1 MATAT
6 NQYNPD
12 YAVPPGWIL
21 EEELDNLGLSQAEFA
36 RQCGFS
42 PKLIS
47 EIVSGEAPIDA
58 QTATQFDRVL
68 GGGADIW
75 VRLES
80 TYRLRL
86 AQQAEAQA
94 ASDSA
99 KWAKKFPVNE
109 LVKRGK
115 IAKPS
120 SPANTV
126 TTVLS
131 FFGVGSVDAWQSKYN
146 TASVAFRHS
155 PSFKSDPQALATWLR
170 LGEIEAEQT
179 ECADYD
185 QAAFEQALTRIR
197 ALTATTTG
205 EMFTEAQNLC
215 QQSGVAL
222 CFTKPLPG
230 IALSGAAWWTTSQK
244 PIIQLSARHM
254 TNDHLW
260 FSLFHEAAHILLHS
274 NKQVFIDPIRSQ
286 SPDTEH
292 EESEAES
299 EADQWAQ
306 DFLIP
311 RTQWDEFANS
321 FRGNPMEVQQF
332 AQQQGIAPGIIV
344 GRLQRQGLLPW
355 NRLNALKRK
364 LEWTAPPAHKA
375 QD

>member
-21 EEELDNLGLSQAEFA
+21 EEEMDNLGLSQAEFA

-42 PKLIS
+42 LKLIS
-47 EIVSGEAPIDA
+47 EIVSGEELIDD
-58 QTATQFDRVL
+58 QTAIQFDRVL

-99 KWAKKFPVNE
+99 KWVKKFPVNE

-115 IAKPS
+115 IAKQS
-120 SPANTV
+120 SPADTV
-126 TTVLS
+126 AAVLS

-179 ECADYD
+179 ECPDYD
-185 QAAFEQALTRIR
+185 HAAFEQALTQIR

-205 EMFTEAQNLC
+205 EVFTEAQNLC

-222 CFTKPLPG
+222 CFTKPFPG
-230 IALSGAAWWTTSQK
+230 VALSGAAWWRTPQN
-244 PIIQLSARHM
+244 PIIQLSTRHM

-286 SPDTEH
+286 SANSEH

-299 EADQWAQ
+299 EADKWAQ

-311 RTQWDEFANS
+311 RPQWNEFANS
-321 FRGNPMEVQQF
+321 FQGNPLQVRQF
-332 AQQQGIAPGIIV
+332 AEQQGIAPGIIV
-344 GRLQRQGLLPW
+344 GRLQREGHIGW
-355 NRLNALKRK
+355 DRLNNLKRK
-364 LEWTAPPAHKA
+364 LKWPDAAS
-375 QD
+375 D

>member
-47 EIVSGEAPIDA
+47 EIVSGEAPIEP

-68 GGGADIW
+68 GGGSDIW

-109 LVKRGK
+109 LVKRGI

-120 SPANTV
+120 SAADTV
-126 TTVLS
+126 ATVLS
-131 FFGVGSVDAWQSKYN
+131 FFSVGSIDAWESKYN
-146 TASVAFRHS
+146 ATSVVYRHS
-155 PSFKSDPQALATWLR
+155 LTFQSNPKALATWLR

-185 QAAFEQALTRIR
+185 QETFTLSLMQIR
-197 ALTATTTG
+197 ALTATNTNQV
-205 EMFTEAQNLC
+205 FAEAKNLC

-222 CFTKPLPG
+222 CFTKPFPG
-230 IALSGAAWWTTSQK
+230 VALSGAAWWRTPRN

-274 NKQVFIDPIRSQ
+274 NKQVFIDPIHSQ
-286 SPDTEH
+286 SPDTECK
-292 EESEAES
+292 ESQEES

-321 FRGNPMEVQQF
+321 FRGNPLQVHLF
-332 AQQQGIAPGIIV
+332 AEQQGIAPGIIV
-344 GRLQRQGLLPW
+344 GRLQHQRLLPW
-355 NRLNALKRK
+355 NRLNDLKVN
-364 LEWTAPPAHKA
+364 LEWSDAPPQSA
-375 QD
+375 D

>member
-36 RQCGFS
+36 GQCGFS
-42 PKLIS
+42 LKLIS
-47 EIVSGEAPIDA
+47 EIVSGEAPIEP

-99 KWAKKFPVNE
+99 KWAQKFPVKE

-120 SPANTV
+120 SPADTV
-126 TTVLS
+126 AAVLS
-131 FFGVGSVDAWQSKYN
+131 FFGVGSIDAWQSKYN

-179 ECADYD
+179 ECPDYNKETFT
-185 QAAFEQALTRIR
+185 QSLMQIR
-197 ALTATTTG
+197 ALTATNTNQV
-205 EMFTEAQNLC
+205 FAEAKNLC

-222 CFTKPLPG
+222 CFTKPFPRV
-230 IALSGAAWWTTSQK
+230 ALSGAAWWRTPQN

-260 FSLFHEAAHILLHS
+260 FSLFHEAAHILLHDKS
-274 NKQVFIDPIRSQ
+274 LLFIDAIRSK
-286 SPDTEH
+286 SANSEH
-292 EESEAES
+292 EESETEAD
-299 EADQWAQ
+299 ADQWARN
-306 DFLIP
+306 FLIP
-311 RTQWDEFANS
+311 RPQWNEFANS
-321 FRGNPMEVQQF
+321 FRGDAAEVRQF

-344 GRLQRQGLLPW
+344 GRLQREGHIGW
-355 NRLNALKRK
+355 DRLNGLKRRLK
-364 LEWTAPPAHKA
+364 WTAPPAHKA

>member
-42 PKLIS
+42 LKLIS
-47 EIVSGEAPIDA
+47 EIVSGEAPIEP

-80 TYRLRL
+80 TYRQRL

-120 SPANTV
+120 SAADTV
-126 TTVLS
+126 AAVLS
-131 FFGVGSVDAWQSKYN
+131 FFGVGSVDAWQYKYN

-179 ECADYD
+179 ECPDYD
-185 QAAFEQALTRIR
+185 KETFTQSLMQLR
-197 ALTATTTG
+197 ALTATNTNQV
-205 EMFTEAQNLC
+205 FAEAKNLC
-215 QQSGVAL
+215 RQSGVAL

-286 SPDTEH
+286 APDTECK
-292 EESEAES
+292 ESEAES
-299 EADQWAQ
+299 EADKWAQ

-311 RTQWDEFANS
+311 RAQWDEFANS
-321 FRGNPMEVQQF
+321 FQGNPLQVRLF
-332 AQQQGIAPGIIV
+332 AEQQGIAPGIIV
-344 GRLQRQGLLPW
+344 GRLQHQRLLPW
-355 NRLNALKRK
+355 NRLNDLKVN
-364 LEWTAPPAHKA
+364 LEWSDAPPQSA
-375 QD
+375 D